1 MVFFFQYNLAIQLL
15 TCNSALLI
23 TKTTFHK
30 SQQEPGYFTGLV
42 NAQPLLIAPCKQM
55 PGPCW
60 SPLSKAHGGLP
71 TCDTAI
77 NGGTWTGLNINGFVT
92 LVSGFHRISGH
103 VTSAESQAT
112 FRHYWKSS
120 LNTVDVVGS
129 NDEPTGGFG
138 GVTTNLWKKKKGFGY
153 MPHGLEHSNL
163 NTEKKKKRN
172 RLFCPAATEQR
183 HSNSGIRKKKLLSW
197 SNTFFP
203 HLIPRSGH
211 GHCEPGYYHSL
222 SKHWVTWA
230 LHAPT
235 QLVSLPTAVWEPGS
249 PRAPQRD
256 ELQHFTRWEDSAIT
270 V

>member
-1 MVFFFQYNLAIQLL
+1 MELGKNKRWSHTKPLFYLPIHSLGKCSGMVFFFQYNLAIQLL
-15 TCNSALLI
+15 TCNSAFLI

-77 NGGTWTGLNINGFVT
+77 NGGTWTSLNINGFVT

-120 LNTVDVVGS
+120 LKAVDVVGS

-138 GVTTNLWKKKKGFGY
+138 GGTTNLR
-153 MPHGLEHSNL
+153 
-163 NTEKKKKRN
+163 KKKKRFW
-172 RLFCPAATEQR
+172 LYA
-183 HSNSGIRKKKLLSW
+183 SWIR
-197 SNTFFP
+197 TF
-203 HLIPRSGH
+203 
-211 GHCEPGYYHSL
+211 
-222 SKHWVTWA
+222 
-230 LHAPT
+230 
-235 QLVSLPTAVWEPGS
+235 
-249 PRAPQRD
+249 
-256 ELQHFTRWEDSAIT
+256 
-270 V
+270 